1 MVVLVPDEERIVQ
14 EKIKVYIADVSI
26 LIDPSWYENA
36 SARVSEERL
45 RKAEGYRFM
54 KDKALSL
61 GAGILL
67 RYALKSAG
75 IDSAEMAVTAK
86 GKPYLENHSE
96 LSFSLSHSG
105 TLVMCVAGGV
115 PVGCDVQE
123 AKQAPLEASHLVF
136 SKEEREHL
144 AGLKEEAARDYF
156 FAVWTG
162 KESFLKMTGE
172 GLSGRPDEFT
182 IALPLG
188 EQEIRESMVTFWDI
202 PCECGYRAAVC
213 AAGIYRREDLSAEY
227 VDLREIMMQTGGL
240 CTQSIPSQD

>member
-1 MVVLVPDEERIVQ
+1 MQ

-26 LIDPSWYENA
+26 LNDPSWYENA
-36 SARVSEERL
+36 SAGVSEERK
-45 RKAEGYRFM
+45 RKAEGYRFL
-54 KDKALSL
+54 KDKTLSL
-61 GAGILL
+61 GAGVLL
-67 RYALKSAG
+67 RYALKRAG

-86 GKPYLENHSE
+86 GKPYVKNHADFF
-96 LSFSLSHSG
+96 FSLSHSG
-105 TLVMCVAGGV
+105 TLAMCVTAEV

-182 IALPLG
+182 IALPPG
-188 EQEIRESMVTFWDI
+188 EQEIRGSMVTFWDI
-202 PCECGYRAAVC
+202 PCDGGYRAAVC
-213 AAGIYRREDLSAEY
+213 AAGIHRREALSAEY
-227 VDLREIMMQTGGL
+227 VDLREIMTQAGGL